1 MRKNSKTLSHQFLL
15 SFSPLMKKVK
25 NISNTFLF
33 SFAVLLV
40 VNPATVEELANEVT
54 EY

>member
-1 MRKNSKTLSHQFLL
+1 
-15 SFSPLMKKVK
+15 MKKVK

-54 EY
+54 LSTRVPLSAPISNLIAQVLLG